1 MKDWRLKGGGGTK
14 GELKWPFWGG
24 RGGSAA
30 VVHVCGPAG
39 RTAKENTRPI
49 SEQRRFL
56 YWFYQMTRLP
66 KAKRPP

>member
-1 MKDWRLKGGGGTK
+1 MARGDKRRVKVAVL
-14 GELKWPFWGG
+14 GG

-49 SEQRRFL
+49 SEQRHFL
-56 YWFYQMTRLP
+56 YWFYQMTRRP